1 MGSAGTILV
10 VDDDPGVR
18 EALVTALSARYQVQ
32 TAATASAALDA
43 LAARRYDLILL
54 DYRLPDLPGTSVL
67 HAIKRFFPSTL
78 VILMTGFG
86 TEDVAIQA
94 LRGGARDYIRKPVDL
109 RDLHSRVAALLA
121 LRCGETEN
129 PLPPHS
135 NPTTPAVPWPLL
147 ASDLQRTEHG
157 CAILKALRYMDE
169 HMNWRL
175 TLADV
180 ARAAR
185 MSKYHFCRQFKT
197 STGLYFREYL
207 LRRRIAKAKELL
219 LDTGRTMT
227 DTLHEVGF
235 KDITHF
241 GRVLKKLEGALPSE
255 FRRRIGNGSPGRP
268 PQLAKKNSSS

>member
-18 EALVTALSARYQVQ
+18 QALAAALSARYQVQ
-32 TAATASAALDA
+32 TAATASAALDT
-43 LAARRYDLILL
+43 LAAHRFDLILL

-67 HAIKRFFPSTL
+67 HAIKRFFPATL

-121 LRCGETEN
+121 LRSAETTRQIN
-129 PLPPHS
+129 TRAGPA
-135 NPTTPAVPWPLL
+135 TPAAPWPLL

-157 CAILKALRYMDE
+157 RAILKTLRYMDE
-169 HMNWRL
+169 HLDSRL
-175 TLADV
+175 SLADV

-219 LDTGRTMT
+219 LDTGRSMT

-255 FRRRIGNGSPGRP
+255 FRRRIGDGSPGHP
-268 PQLAKKNSSS
+268 PQLGKKNSSS